1 MITPTYEMIPLSDI
15 QLITKNDKHIPSEK
29 SLKQW
34 KRLKIKSDFYLNIY
48 RWNGELFYV
57 DNFYKVAFR
66 KSVGILSAYAH
77 IIEATSREQIVY
89 STLTSSY
96 EDKVGLQK
104 LNQFRFDLVQELGN
118 QNVKEIEK
126 YTGLTEKQINKFSFH
141 EDMSHKGRL
150 HAVKNLDLS
159 MMNKIWSSPVL
170 CAKAPHIRPYLET
183 LRIKDGL
190 SSVQLNLIEKYCRSV
205 NIPFQKRKGTY
216 INQMEMLLTQKEPR
230 EQILFKEVEM
240 KGFRGKFP
248 PAA

>member
-1 MITPTYEMIPLSDI
+1 M
-15 QLITKNDKHIPSEK
+15 
-29 SLKQW
+29 
-34 KRLKIKSDFYLNIY
+34 
-48 RWNGELFYV
+48 
-57 DNFYKVAFR
+57 
-66 KSVGILSAYAH
+66 
-77 IIEATSREQIVY
+77 
-89 STLTSSY
+89 
-96 EDKVGLQK
+96 
-104 LNQFRFDLVQELGN
+104 
-118 QNVKEIEK
+118 KEIEK